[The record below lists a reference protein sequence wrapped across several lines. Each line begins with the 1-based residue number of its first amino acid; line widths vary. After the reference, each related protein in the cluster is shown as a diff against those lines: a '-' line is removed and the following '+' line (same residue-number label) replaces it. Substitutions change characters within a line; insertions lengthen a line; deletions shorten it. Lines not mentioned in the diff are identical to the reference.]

1 MNRKTDL
8 FGMPS
13 RVLITLGFVIMLVG
27 CGVTQ
32 SGERLAAPQTL
43 EAGIPTAQPTPPRT
57 QASTPID
64 KPTQPTPIVEFLT
77 PETLPEPPGQ
87 LPTLEAG
94 APGTLALVGYYD
106 AQDQSAAAV
115 EFRRRIARFERAT
128 GTKVVYEGRP
138 RQDVSKIVKVYLT
151 AGRPLDLGPL
161 LPEDIAELVDVNILA
176 RLDDLAPNQRWPQAG
191 PADQACLIDGRRY
204 CIVDEQGMAWI
215 VAKNAP
221 NPTGAAQMLKSL
233 FGKE

>member
-1 MNRKTDL
+1 MNRNTAL
-8 FGMPS
+8 IETPT
-13 RVLITLGFVIMLVG
+13 RVLRVLGFVIMLAA

-32 SGERLAAPQTL
+32 SGERLAAPQTP
-43 EAGIPTAQPTPPRT
+43 EAGIPTAQPRPPRA
-57 QASTPID
+57 QASTPND
-64 KPTQPTPIVEFLT
+64 RQTLSTPIVEFPT
-77 PETLPEPPGQ
+77 PGTLPEPPGQ
-87 LPTLEAG
+87 LPTPEAG

-128 GTKVVYEGRP
+128 STKVAYEGRP
-138 RQDVSKIVKVYLT
+138 RQDVSMIIKVYLA

-161 LPEDIAELVDVNILA
+161 LPEDIAGLVEANILA

-215 VAKNAP
+215 IPKNARDKLSEIHLLE
-221 NPTGAAQMLKSL
+221 TLFAAQ
-233 FGKE
+233 